1 MNIRLI
7 ITAVLGISMLVP
19 VSAREL
25 EAGTSTAVFGKRYGT
40 AELAEALQE
49 GINYIEVAV
58 NQSYRGVPADEVED
72 RMRSVAES
80 IDSSGIKV
88 WSVHLPFS
96 RKLDISVTD
105 DSLRSENL
113 TFLKRMI
120 RLCSELYRPERFVL
134 HPSSEPIDDSVRE
147 ERIENSIAS
156 IRELKKAADETGIML
171 CIENLPRTCLGNTPE
186 ELVRIVDSVP
196 DTGICFDTSHYTEG
210 TVEHFMEVAG
220 KRIKTVHISDFDF
233 ENECHWL
240 PFEGNVDWKGFI
252 ACMCGAVGYDG
263 VMMYEVKSHKDKSA
277 VSMRELAES
286 FSRMSEGAAEIKTV
300 IK

>member
-58 NQSYRGVPADEVED
+58 NQNYRGVPADEVED

-80 IDSSGIKV
+80 IDSSG
-88 WSVHLPFS
+88 
-96 RKLDISVTD
+96 
-105 DSLRSENL
+105 
-113 TFLKRMI
+113 M
-120 RLCSELYRPERFVL
+120 
-134 HPSSEPIDDSVRE
+134 
-147 ERIENSIAS
+147 IENSIAS

-171 CIENLPRTCLGNTPE
+171 CIENLPKTCLGNTPE

-196 DTGICFDTSHYTEG
+196 GTEICFDTNHYTEG
-210 TVEHFMEVAG
+210 TVEHFTEVAG
-220 KRIKTVHISDFDF
+220 ERIKTVHISDFDF
-233 ENECHWL
+233 ENECH
-240 PFEGNVDWKGFI
+240 
-252 ACMCGAVGYDG
+252 
-263 VMMYEVKSHKDKSA
+263 
-277 VSMRELAES
+277 
-286 FSRMSEGAAEIKTV
+286 
-300 IK
+300 

>member
-134 HPSSEPIDDSVRE
+134 HP
-147 ERIENSIAS
+147 
-156 IRELKKAADETGIML
+156 
-171 CIENLPRTCLGNTPE
+171 CLGNTPE

-196 DTGICFDTSHYTEG
+196 DTGICFDTNHYTEG